1 MNTNVNLKKLG
12 NQLMFDIK
20 DDELVLLEKDFK
32 IFLDQIQLLN
42 TIDTTNVE
50 PMIYPLD
57 DITTFLRNDEDTHML
72 DRELILDNAKRK
84 ENGYFVIPKVVK

>member
-57 DITTFLRNDEDTHML
+57 DITTFLRNDEDTHIL